1 MLCQFSYHIVE
12 GVFAW
17 RTFGEEAGPQQQMMR
32 IIVVLMVMII
42 IMVSDIL
49 SVWKEYIWANNL
61 GLMLKH
67 GSLLVI
73 IT

>member
-1 MLCQFSYHIVE
+1 MMMPIVK
-12 GVFAW
+12 VS
-17 RTFGEEAGPQQQMMR
+17 
-32 IIVVLMVMII
+32 MILI
-42 IMVSDIL
+42 MIMVFGIL
-49 SVWKEYIWANNL
+49 SIWKEYFWVNNL

>member
-1 MLCQFSYHIVE
+1 
-12 GVFAW
+12 
-17 RTFGEEAGPQQQMMR
+17 
-32 IIVVLMVMII
+32 VVLMVMII

-73 IT
+73 IN